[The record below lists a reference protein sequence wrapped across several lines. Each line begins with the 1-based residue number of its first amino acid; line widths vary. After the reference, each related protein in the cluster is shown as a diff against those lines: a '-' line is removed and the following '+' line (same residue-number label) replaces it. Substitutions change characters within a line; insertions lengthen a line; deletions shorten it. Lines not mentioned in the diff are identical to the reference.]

1 VSGTPLEPQELMMD
15 ITLGSLAFFCLI
27 AAHLLAVVAV
37 HDARW
42 EGEAREPQDLP
53 TRCAPATC

>member
-1 VSGTPLEPQELMMD
+1 MMD
-15 ITLGSLAFFCLI
+15 NILGGLAFFCLI

-42 EGEAREPQDLP
+42 EGEPREPQDLP
-53 TRCAPATC
+53 EQVRTRYLSNFGA

>member
-1 VSGTPLEPQELMMD
+1 MD
-15 ITLGSLAFFCLI
+15 ITLGGLAFFCLI
-27 AAHLLAVVAV
+27 AAHLMAVVAV

-53 TRCAPATC
+53 DAVRTRYLLNFGG